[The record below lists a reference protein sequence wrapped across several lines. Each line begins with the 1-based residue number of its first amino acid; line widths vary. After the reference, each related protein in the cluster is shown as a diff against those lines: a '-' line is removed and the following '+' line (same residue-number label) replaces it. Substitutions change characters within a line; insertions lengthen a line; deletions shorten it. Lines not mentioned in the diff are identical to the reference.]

1 MKLSGKRVVV
11 IGGTSGIG
19 FAVAEGAA
27 AEGADVV
34 IASSSKERVESAL
47 GRLPAGVD
55 GRVLDVT
62 REEEVAEFF
71 TALGPFDHLAFTAG
85 DPLQSKRFETTTV
98 AEAHDFF
105 EVRFWGA
112 YAVARYGAATVNPGG
127 SFVLS
132 SGGQGERPRKG
143 WPAAAAEAAA
153 AEALA
158 RALALQLAPVRV
170 NVVRPGP
177 IWTEIWQSFPK
188 PEEMFTALGSKLP
201 VGRGGR
207 PEEAAAAYLY
217 LMKQDFATGTVL
229 AVDGGSPLP

>member
-1 MKLSGKRVVV
+1 MSLSGKQVIV

-27 AEGADVV
+27 AEGAAVV
-34 IASSSKERVESAL
+34 IASSNKERVETAL
-47 GRLPAGVD
+47 SRLPAGVD

-62 REEEVAEFF
+62 DEEGVVAFF
-71 TALGPFDHLAFTAG
+71 ETFGAFDHLVFTAG

-98 AEAHDFF
+98 AEARDFF

-112 YAVARYGAATVNPGG
+112 YAVARYGAASIRPGG
-127 SFVLS
+127 SIVLS

-153 AEALA
+153 AAALA

-177 IWTEIWQSFPK
+177 IWTEIWQSFPQ
-188 PEEMFTALGSKLP
+188 PEEMFAALGRNLP
-201 VGRGGR
+201 VGRGGQ
-207 PEEAAAAYLY
+207 PGEAAAAYLY
-217 LMKQDFATGTVL
+217 LLNQEFATGTVL
-229 AVDGGSPLP
+229 AVDGGSPLV